1 MKNLINNLVQFDLMI
16 QNVYFTCESIF
27 VNYYVGRNCV
37 RHRFRFFFSELLRL
51 IDNTD
56 NNVVGFV
63 LATPL

>member
-27 VNYYVGRNCV
+27 VNYYVDV
-37 RHRFRFFFSELLRL
+37 IAYDTDFVFFFSELLRL